1 MPFEIVRLDRWQE
14 AAAAYVNKSCQVLS
28 ADISVLAQARQQ
40 SGEPDK
46 HMILPEVASR
56 QLIGPAIRQGDED
69 WFSVVRW
76 TLYALIAAEELGV
89 TSANVDAM
97 KASKNAKVRRLLGL
111 DMDLGGKLGLGAD
124 WTQRVIRQVGNYGE
138 LFERNLGLKSP
149 LKLERRL
156 NGLASQGGLHYAPAF
171 R

>member
-1 MPFEIVRLDRWQE
+1 VPLSIRWVAKLCLSVWNDTGFLIPACSLARSKAFEALVSRYDIAQRYYRL
-14 AAAAYVNKSCQVLS
+14 K
-28 ADISVLAQARQQ
+28 
-40 SGEPDK
+40 
-46 HMILPEVASR
+46 
-56 QLIGPAIRQGDED
+56 
-69 WFSVVRW
+69 
-76 TLYALIAAEELGV
+76 
-89 TSANVDAM
+89 
-97 KASKNAKVRRLLGL
+97 RRLLGL